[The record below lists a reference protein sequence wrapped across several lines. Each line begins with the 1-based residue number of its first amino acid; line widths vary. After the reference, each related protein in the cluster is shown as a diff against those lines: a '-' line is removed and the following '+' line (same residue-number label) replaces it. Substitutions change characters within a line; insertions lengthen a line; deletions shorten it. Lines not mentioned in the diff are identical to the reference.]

1 MIALASVSRFH
12 LHAKDAPLR
21 RVDDKS
27 EGVRKRA
34 GLLDRWG
41 GEAIDGRH
49 SVEDMVVSHIYAT
62 GFGFGTTRPGGGRV
76 RLLGSVR
83 RDT

>member
-1 MIALASVSRFH
+1 MIALASVLRFH

-41 GEAIDGRH
+41 GKQSTVGIQLKIWWSAI
-49 SVEDMVVSHIYAT
+49 S
-62 GFGFGTTRPGGGRV
+62 TRLVLDLG
-76 RLLGSVR
+76 LLGLVVVE
-83 RDT
+83 